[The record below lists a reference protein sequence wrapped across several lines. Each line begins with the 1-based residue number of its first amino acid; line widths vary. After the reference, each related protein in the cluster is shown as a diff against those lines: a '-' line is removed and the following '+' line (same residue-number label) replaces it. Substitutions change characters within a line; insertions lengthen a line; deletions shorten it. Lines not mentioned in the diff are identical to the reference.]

1 MKVEERTI
9 QLINNLSNYA
19 LFLFWNEIEKWVGI
33 SKYIDANITISE
45 RQYACLKKLY
55 DFSQYPMPKCRI
67 KEEPQL

>member
-9 QLINNLSNYA
+9 QLINNLSNYV

-33 SKYIDANITISE
+33 DANVAITQ
-45 RQYACLKKLY
+45 RQYECLKHLY
-55 DFSQYPMPKCRI
+55 DFMNHPMPKCRI